1 MLVNALPICFQI
13 LFYLKKTILWTTA
26 MWYLFM
32 TIKKGQKVHSYCKNA
47 KIIEWYMKVTYLMV
61 VFVAFI

>member
-13 LFYLKKTILWTTA
+13 LFYLKKTILWITA

-32 TIKKGQKVHSYCKNA
+32 TIKKDKRLIFTVKMQK
-47 KIIEWYMKVTYLMV
+47 
-61 VFVAFI
+61 